1 MTVRARLYDARGE
14 DRDVELSRGS
24 LAKALADVDDRRLV
38 WIDVDGRAEQE
49 LDSIAEALGLEERV
63 IDQLATEGRRARI
76 LRFPDRIVVTLGLL
90 ERVGDDGELQR
101 RELDLLVGRNLVIT
115 VHEGPVAAIDSFV
128 EELAF
133 ERGLGELDAGAFM
146 TGLVDAVLSTYFR
159 EIDEIDVQIERLD
172 DLALRSSAD
181 DAFLAEV
188 VRLRR
193 RIALIRRA
201 LVPNREALGPIV
213 RPDFEVHEDL
223 VRAWPGTFDRL
234 ERAIDA
240 IEKSRELLVG
250 SFDIYL
256 GRASQRSNDV
266 MKLLTVV
273 SAIALPPI
281 VLAGVMGMNFQ
292 IDFFQAPDNFFI
304 VVAAMLGFALFVVIV
319 ARLRRWI

>member
-14 DRDVELSRGS
+14 DRDVELTRD
-24 LAKALADVDDRRLV
+24 ALAAALKQVDDRRLV
-38 WIDVDGRAEQE
+38 WIDVDGRQESE
-49 LDSIAEALGLEERV
+49 LDNIADALDLEQRV
-63 IDQLATEGRRARI
+63 IDQLTTEGRRARI
-76 LRFPDRIVVTLGLL
+76 LRFPDRIVVTLGVL
-90 ERVGDDGELQR
+90 ETNGDGELR
-101 RELDLLVGRNLVIT
+101 RQELDVLVGRNLVIT
-115 VHEGPVAAIDSFV
+115 VHEGPIAAIKDFDD
-128 EELAF
+128 ELTY

-159 EIDEIDVQIERLD
+159 EIDEIDKQIERLD
-172 DLALRSSAD
+172 QLALRSSAQD
-181 DAFLAEV
+181 QFLAEV
-188 VRLRR
+188 VRLRH
-193 RIALIRRA
+193 RIAQIRRA
-201 LVPNREALGPIV
+201 LVPNREALGPLV

-223 VRAWPGTFDRL
+223 VRAWPGTSDRL

-281 VLAGVMGMNFQ
+281 VLAGVMGMNFA
-292 IDFFQAPDNFFI
+292 IPFFEVPGNFFI
-304 VVAAMLGFALFVVIV
+304 VVAAMIAFAFVIIGV
-319 ARLRRWI
+319 AKFRDWI